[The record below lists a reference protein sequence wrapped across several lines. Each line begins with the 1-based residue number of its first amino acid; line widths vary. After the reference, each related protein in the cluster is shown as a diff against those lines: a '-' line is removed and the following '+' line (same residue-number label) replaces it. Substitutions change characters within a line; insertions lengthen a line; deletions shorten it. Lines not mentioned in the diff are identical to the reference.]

1 MKVPEAPVE
10 KITVSITECSK
21 VFFLFVFVFY
31 FALIVVINCT
41 AFCIGFDDLR
51 IQCKNEIIYY
61 EIHLKSRNYLM
72 KYFNIF

>member
-1 MKVPEAPVE
+1 MKVPEASVE

-21 VFFLFVFVFY
+21 VFFYY